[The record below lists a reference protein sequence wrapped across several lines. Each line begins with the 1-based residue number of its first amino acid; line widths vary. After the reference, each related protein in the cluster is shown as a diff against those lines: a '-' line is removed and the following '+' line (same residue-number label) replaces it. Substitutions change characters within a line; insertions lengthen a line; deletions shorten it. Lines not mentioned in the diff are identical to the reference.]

1 MMMMMKNVK
10 VMSSRHNFI
19 MISYRARNF
28 ASSNAPASMTVF
40 DRETKRKQRDRANRD
55 RGGESDDFDYLR
67 DYVATQLTDRLMD
80 ITKEFPVAVNLG
92 CDGMHVAKHLDT
104 LGGVERLINVD
115 TSEMA
120 LRRGLRGNN
129 GVDGREDFAMLGDE
143 EFLGLQDES
152 VDLVLS
158 SMSLHWVNDL
168 PGTFAQIYRALK
180 PDGVF
185 LAAMLGG
192 ETLNELRSSFV
203 AAEQERS
210 GGVSPRVSPLIQI
223 SDAGTLL
230 QSAGFSLPCVDTETV
245 HVGYADAVSVWE
257 HLQRTGDTNAS
268 LGRLTSKPSVDTLL
282 AAASVYQSAF
292 YVDDS
297 GDGDGVGDD
306 GVGDVEEKKEKGEE
320 GYLPATFQIVY
331 LIGWKI
337 DKTQAG
343 PISKPL
349 LRGSASLHLSELS
362 GDGGDDNDDDRK

>member
-1 MMMMMKNVK
+1 MMLRGTMVGKMWMPST
-10 VMSSRHNFI
+10 MIRRLSS
-19 MISYRARNF
+19 
-28 ASSNAPASMTVF
+28 SSPTSMVVF

-55 RGGESDDFDYLR
+55 RDSETDDFDYLR

-80 ITKEFPVAVNLG
+80 ITREFPVAVNLG

-104 LGGVERLINVD
+104 LGGVEKLINID

-120 LRRGLRGNN
+120 LRRGLRGSIS
-129 GVDGREDFAMLGDE
+129 VDGREDFAILGDE

-230 QSAGFSLPCVDTETV
+230 QNAGFSLPCVDTETV

-292 YVDDS
+292 YVEGS
-297 GDGDGVGDD
+297 Q
-306 GVGDVEEKKEKGEE
+306 EEEEEEDE
-320 GYLPATFQIVY
+320 GYLPATFQVVY
-331 LIGWKI
+331 LIGWKV
-337 DKTQAG
+337 DKSQAG

-362 GDGGDDNDDDRK
+362 SSSDDESDDKPEK

>member
-1 MMMMMKNVK
+1 MMSLRGTLITGKLMK
-10 VMSSRHNFI
+10 SSSSSSFLPIIR
-19 MISYRARNF
+19 RF
-28 ASSNAPASMTVF
+28 ASSSPTPSMVVF
-40 DRETKRKQRDRANRD
+40 DRETKRKQRDRANRNRD
-55 RGGESDDFDYLR
+55 AETDDFDYLR

-80 ITKEFPVAVNLG
+80 ITREFPVAVNLG

-104 LGGVERLINVD
+104 LGGVEKLINID

-120 LRRGLRGNN
+120 LRRGLRGSSS
-129 GVDGREDFAMLGDE
+129 VDGREDFAILGDE

-192 ETLNELRSSFV
+192 DTLNELRSSFV

-230 QSAGFSLPCVDTETV
+230 QNAGFSLPCVDTETV

-292 YVDDS
+292 YVEDS
-297 GDGDGVGDD
+297 EVAADA
-306 GVGDVEEKKEKGEE
+306 EEDK
-320 GYLPATFQIVY
+320 GYLPATFQVVY

-337 DKTQAG
+337 DKSQAG

-362 GDGGDDNDDDRK
+362 SADDNNDDGSSDENNKK